1 MRPSGSPLAHAYL
14 ALAALSLA
22 GPCRAATAGDPFE
35 GFNRRMFGIEESVDR
50 HLFGP
55 VSRSYGAAP
64 SPVRSALRNW
74 SQNLGEPVV
83 AVNDVLQGRIGT
95 AASTVARFVINTTLG
110 LVGFVDVAGMTG
122 LPHHDNG
129 FGTTLG
135 RWGAKPGP
143 YLFLPLTGPTT
154 VRDGLGSLA
163 DFVLGPLGYV
173 RIQGSAGIGAASVVI
188 DTLSDRVD
196 SAADLARIRQT
207 STDPYATLRSYFLQN
222 RQTEITGKAVDIE
235 TLPDLD
241 APAPSPVT
249 PPATPPSR
257 PPETDAS
264 ATHAVVSMETA
275 AAPAPDEADGEEPAA

>member
-14 ALAALSLA
+14 ALAVLSLA

-50 HLFGP
+50 HVFGP
-55 VSRSYGAAP
+55 VSRSYGAVP
-64 SPVRSALRNW
+64 SPLRSALRNW
-74 SQNLGEPVV
+74 ARNLDEPVV
-83 AVNDVLQGRIGT
+83 AVNDVLQGRLGT
-95 AASTVARFVINTTLG
+95 AASTVARLVINTTLG

-135 RWGAKPGP
+135 RWGAGPGP

-154 VRDGLGSLA
+154 VRDGFGSLA
-163 DFVLGPLGYV
+163 DFALGPLTYI
-173 RIQGSAGIGAASVVI
+173 RIQGRAGIGAASVVI
-188 DTLSDRVD
+188 DALSDRVD
-196 SAADLARIRQT
+196 SADDLARIRQT

-235 TLPDLD
+235 TLPDLE

-249 PPATPPSR
+249 PPAPQPSR

-264 ATHAVVSMETA
+264 ASLAAVPTERA
-275 AAPAPDEADGEEPAA
+275 AAPAPDVAGGEGPAA